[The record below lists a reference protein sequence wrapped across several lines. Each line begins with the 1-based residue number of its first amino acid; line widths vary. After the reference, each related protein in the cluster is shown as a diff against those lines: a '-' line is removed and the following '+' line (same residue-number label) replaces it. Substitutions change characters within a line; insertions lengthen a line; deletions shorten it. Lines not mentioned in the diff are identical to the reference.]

1 VVAKLKE
8 VGGIRIVHDEVE
20 LSNVVA
26 DLLADR
32 EEARTVGEAGRR
44 VLEEQQGA
52 TARSV
57 KAIVSLISGEAA

>member
-1 VVAKLKE
+1 

-20 LSNVVA
+20 LGNLVS

-32 EEARTVGEAGRR
+32 AEARAIGDAGRR
-44 VLEEQQGA
+44 VFEEQQGA
-52 TARSV
+52 TDRSV